1 MVSALCL
8 CAGLVLPVSAAGSFV
23 DVPEGAWYAGEV
35 YEAAANG
42 YMTGVD
48 ATHFNPLGNVTRAT
62 VVTVLWRMD
71 GSPDAAAAS
80 GFADVADDAWYV
92 QAIDWGK
99 EAGIATGDGK
109 GAFRP
114 DANVTRQELAVL
126 LTRYDQYKGV
136 ALAEGA
142 LNLFDD
148 ANQISDWAKEGVQH
162 AVGMGWLEG
171 SDGKINPSGLASRA
185 QLAVLLNRMETPAM
199 G

>member
-8 CAGLVLPVSAAGSFV
+8 CAGLVLPVSAAGGFV

-48 ATHFNPLGNVTRAT
+48 ATHFNPLDNVTRAT
-62 VVTVLWRMD
+62 VVTVLWRME
-71 GSPDAAAAS
+71 GRPAASAAS
-80 GFADVADDAWYV
+80 GFSDVADDAWYV
-92 QAIDWGK
+92 RAIDWGK
-99 EAGIATGDGK
+99 ESGIATGDGE
-109 GAFRP
+109 GAFHP

-171 SDGKINPSGLASRA
+171 SDGKINPGGLASRA